1 MSTKE
6 KILEA
11 ALTLFAEN
19 GYDGTSVEQIAHI
32 VGIKAPSLYK
42 HYKGKEDILNAL
54 IDSAETR
61 YEEMF
66 GSENNIGKVPQNREE
81 FIKVTMERIS
91 FTMRDPIIRK
101 IRMLLVREQFRNE
114 RISEATTR
122 HQLDGIQRMFAK
134 IIKGMMDEGIV
145 KNDDPHLLAVELT
158 APAVLQIARSDRQ
171 PQYEEDCMEYIE
183 KHLRHFCKV
192 YMGEDFLRVPSRNH
206 RIHDGKRSEKE
217 INPFR
222 RE

>member
-6 KILEA
+6 KIMDA

-19 GYDGTSVEQIAHI
+19 GYDGTSVEQIANI

-42 HYKGKEDILNAL
+42 HYMGKEDILNAL
-54 IDSAETR
+54 IDSAEER
-61 YEEMF
+61 YEVMF
-66 GSENNIGKVPQNREE
+66 GSEKNIGKVPESREE

-101 IRMLLVREQFRNE
+101 TRMLLVQEQFRNE
-114 RISEATTR
+114 RISEVTTR
-122 HQLDGIQRMFAK
+122 HQLDGVQRMFAK

-145 KNDDPHLLAVELT
+145 VKDDPKLLAVELT

-171 PQYEEDCMEYIE
+171 PQCEKECMEYIE

-192 YMGEDFLRVPSRNH
+192 YMR
-206 RIHDGKRSEKE
+206 
-217 INPFR
+217 
-222 RE
+222 

>member
-1 MSTKE
+1 MVISELEEDMSTKE
-6 KILEA
+6 KILDA
-11 ALTLFAEN
+11 ALTLFAKN
-19 GYDGTSVEQIAHI
+19 GYDGTSVEQIASI

-54 IDSAETR
+54 IDSAEAR

-66 GSENNIGKVPQNREE
+66 GSEKNIGKVPQSREE
-81 FIKVTMERIS
+81 FIKVTLKRIS
-91 FTMRDPIIRK
+91 FTIKDPVIRK
-101 IRMLLVREQFRNE
+101 TRMLLVQEQFRNE
-114 RISEATTR
+114 RISETTTR

-145 KNDDPHLLAVELT
+145 VEDDPELLAVELT

-171 PQYEEDCMEYIE
+171 PQCEEECMEYIE

-192 YMGEDFLRVPSRNH
+192 YM
-206 RIHDGKRSEKE
+206 KK
-217 INPFR
+217 
-222 RE
+222 

>member
-1 MSTKE
+1 MSISEMEGIMSTKE
-6 KILEA
+6 KILDA

-19 GYDGTSVEQIAHI
+19 GYDGTSVEQIANV

-54 IDSAETR
+54 IDSAEAR

-66 GSENNIGKVPQNREE
+66 GSENNIGKVPESPEE

-101 IRMLLVREQFRNE
+101 TRMLLVQEQFRNE
-114 RISEATTR
+114 RISEVTTR
-122 HQLDGIQRMFAK
+122 HQLDGVQRMFAK
-134 IIKGMMDEGIV
+134 IIKRMMDEGIV
-145 KNDDPHLLAVELT
+145 VKDDPNLLAVELT

-171 PQYEEDCMEYIE
+171 PQCEKECMEYIE

-192 YMGEDFLRVPSRNH
+192 YTR
-206 RIHDGKRSEKE
+206 
-217 INPFR
+217 
-222 RE
+222 

>member
-6 KILEA
+6 KILDA

-19 GYDGTSVEQIAHI
+19 GYDGTSVEEIANI

-66 GSENNIGKVPQNREE
+66 GSEKNIGRVPQSREE
-81 FIKVTMERIS
+81 FIKVMMERIS

-101 IRMLLVREQFRNE
+101 TRMLLVQEQFRNE
-114 RISEATTR
+114 RISEVTTR
-122 HQLDGIQRMFAK
+122 HQLDGIQGMFAK
-134 IIKGMMDEGIV
+134 IIKGMMDVGIV
-145 KNDDPHLLAVELT
+145 KNDDPALLAAELT

-171 PQYEEDCMEYIE
+171 PQCEEECMEYIE

-192 YMGEDFLRVPSRNH
+192 YM
-206 RIHDGKRSEKE
+206 KK
-217 INPFR
+217 
-222 RE
+222 

>member
-6 KILEA
+6 KILDA

-19 GYDGTSVEQIAHI
+19 GYDGTSVEQIANI

-66 GSENNIGKVPQNREE
+66 GSEKKIGRVPQSREE

-101 IRMLLVREQFRNE
+101 TRMLLVQEQFRNE
-114 RISEATTR
+114 RISEVTTR
-122 HQLDGIQRMFAK
+122 HQLDGIQGMFAK
-134 IIKGMMDEGIV
+134 IIKGMIDVGIV
-145 KNDDPHLLAVELT
+145 KNDDPALLAAELT

-171 PQYEEDCMEYIE
+171 PQCEKECMEYIE
-183 KHLRHFCKV
+183 KHLRHFCKI
-192 YMGEDFLRVPSRNH
+192 YM
-206 RIHDGKRSEKE
+206 KK
-217 INPFR
+217 
-222 RE
+222 

>member
-6 KILEA
+6 RILDA

-19 GYDGTSVEQIAHI
+19 GYDGTSVEQIAKA

-54 IDSAETR
+54 IDSAEIR

-66 GSENNIGKVPQNREE
+66 GSERNIGKIPECREE
-81 FIKVTMERIS
+81 FIEMTMGRIS

-101 IRMLLVREQFRNE
+101 TRMFLVQEQFRNQ
-114 RISEATTR
+114 RTSEVTTR
-122 HQLDGIQRMFAK
+122 HQLNGIQGMFAK
-134 IIKGMMDEGIV
+134 ILKEMMYEGIV
-145 KNDDPHLLAVELT
+145 REDDPALLSAELT

-171 PQYEEDCMEYIE
+171 PQCQEDALESIE
-183 KHLRHFCKV
+183 KHLRHFCDV
-192 YMGEDFLRVPSRNH
+192 YMH
-206 RIHDGKRSEKE
+206 
-217 INPFR
+217 
-222 RE
+222 

>member
-1 MSTKE
+1 MEGVMSTKE
-6 KILEA
+6 KILDA

-19 GYDGTSVEQIAHI
+19 GYDGTSVEQIANI

-42 HYKGKEDILNAL
+42 HYKGKEEILNAL
-54 IDSAETR
+54 IDSAEVR

-66 GSENNIGKVPQNREE
+66 GSEKNIGKVPESREE
-81 FIKVTMERIS
+81 FIKMTMERIS
-91 FTMRDPIIRK
+91 FTMRDTIIRK
-101 IRMLLVREQFRNE
+101 TRMLLVQEQFRNE

-145 KNDDPHLLAVELT
+145 VNDDPNLLAVELT

-171 PQYEEDCMEYIE
+171 PQCEKECMEYIE

-192 YMGEDFLRVPSRNH
+192 YMR
-206 RIHDGKRSEKE
+206 
-217 INPFR
+217 
-222 RE
+222 

>member
-6 KILEA
+6 KILDA

-19 GYDGTSVEQIAHI
+19 GYDGTSVEQIANV

-66 GSENNIGKVPQNREE
+66 GSEDNIGKVPESPEE

-91 FTMRDPIIRK
+91 FTMRDPMIRK
-101 IRMLLVREQFRNE
+101 IRMLLVQEQFRNE
-114 RISEATTR
+114 RISEVTTR

-134 IIKGMMDEGIV
+134 IIKEMMDKGQV
-145 KNDDPHLLAVELT
+145 APDDPELLAVELT

-171 PQYEEDCMEYIE
+171 PQCEKECMEYIE

-192 YMGEDFLRVPSRNH
+192 YMR
-206 RIHDGKRSEKE
+206 
-217 INPFR
+217 
-222 RE
+222 

>member
-1 MSTKE
+1 MSTKGR
-6 KILEA
+6 ILDA

-19 GYDGTSVEQIAHI
+19 GYDGTSVEQIANI

-54 IDSAETR
+54 IDSAETW

-66 GSENNIGKVPQNREE
+66 GSENNIGEVPQSREE

-101 IRMLLVREQFRNE
+101 TRILLVQEQFRNE

-122 HQLDGIQRMFAK
+122 HQLDGIQRMYAK
-134 IIKGMMDEGIV
+134 IIEGMMDEGIV
-145 KNDDPHLLAVELT
+145 KSDDSDLLAAELT
-158 APAVLQIARSDRQ
+158 APVVLQIARSDRQ
-171 PQYEEDCMEYIE
+171 PQCEEECMEYIE

-192 YMGEDFLRVPSRNH
+192 YMR
-206 RIHDGKRSEKE
+206 
-217 INPFR
+217 
-222 RE
+222 

>member
-6 KILEA
+6 KILDA

-19 GYDGTSVEQIAHI
+19 GYDGTSVEQIANI

-66 GSENNIGKVPQNREE
+66 GSEKNIGRVPQSREE

-101 IRMLLVREQFRNE
+101 TRMLLVQEQFRNE
-114 RISEATTR
+114 RISEVTTR
-122 HQLDGIQRMFAK
+122 HQLDGIQGMFAK
-134 IIKGMMDEGIV
+134 IIKGMMDVGIV
-145 KNDDPHLLAVELT
+145 KNDDPALLAAELT
-158 APAVLQIARSDRQ
+158 APAVLQIAKSDRQ
-171 PQYEEDCMEYIE
+171 PQCEKECMEYIE

-192 YMGEDFLRVPSRNH
+192 YM
-206 RIHDGKRSEKE
+206 KK
-217 INPFR
+217 
-222 RE
+222 

>member
-1 MSTKE
+1 MEEDMSTKGR
-6 KILEA
+6 ILDA

-19 GYDGTSVEQIAHI
+19 GYDGTSVEQIANI

-54 IDSAETR
+54 IDSAETW

-66 GSENNIGKVPQNREE
+66 GFENNIGEVPQSREE

-101 IRMLLVREQFRNE
+101 TRILLVQEQFRNE

-122 HQLDGIQRMFAK
+122 HQLDGIQRMYAK

-145 KNDDPHLLAVELT
+145 KSDDSDLLAAELT
-158 APAVLQIARSDRQ
+158 APVVLQIARSDRQ
-171 PQYEEDCMEYIE
+171 PQCEEECMEYIE

-192 YMGEDFLRVPSRNH
+192 YMR
-206 RIHDGKRSEKE
+206 
-217 INPFR
+217 
-222 RE
+222 

>member
-6 KILEA
+6 KILDA

-19 GYDGTSVEQIAHI
+19 GYDGTSVEQIAKI

-54 IDSAETR
+54 IDSSETR

-66 GSENNIGKVPQNREE
+66 GSEKNTGKIPDSPEE
-81 FIKVTMERIS
+81 FIKMTMGRII
-91 FTMRDPIIRK
+91 FTMRDPVIRK
-101 IRMLLVREQFRNE
+101 TRMFLVQEQFRNE
-114 RISEATTR
+114 RISEVTTM

-134 IIKGMMDEGIV
+134 IIKGMMDNGIV
-145 KNDDPHLLAVELT
+145 KKDDPALLSVELT

-171 PQYEEDCMEYIE
+171 PQCEKDAIE
-183 KHLRHFCKV
+183 SIERHIRHFCDV
-192 YMGEDFLRVPSRNH
+192 YMN
-206 RIHDGKRSEKE
+206 
-217 INPFR
+217 
-222 RE
+222 

>member
-6 KILEA
+6 KILDA

-19 GYDGTSVEQIAHI
+19 GYDGTSVEQIANI

-66 GSENNIGKVPQNREE
+66 GSEKNIGRVPQSREE

-101 IRMLLVREQFRNE
+101 TRMLLVQEQFRNE
-114 RISEATTR
+114 RISEVTTR
-122 HQLDGIQRMFAK
+122 HQLDGIQGMFAK
-134 IIKGMMDEGIV
+134 IIKGMMDVGIV
-145 KNDDPHLLAVELT
+145 KNDDPALLAAELT

-171 PQYEEDCMEYIE
+171 PQGEEESMEYIE
-183 KHLRHFCKV
+183 KHLRHFCTI
-192 YMGEDFLRVPSRNH
+192 YM
-206 RIHDGKRSEKE
+206 KK
-217 INPFR
+217 
-222 RE
+222 